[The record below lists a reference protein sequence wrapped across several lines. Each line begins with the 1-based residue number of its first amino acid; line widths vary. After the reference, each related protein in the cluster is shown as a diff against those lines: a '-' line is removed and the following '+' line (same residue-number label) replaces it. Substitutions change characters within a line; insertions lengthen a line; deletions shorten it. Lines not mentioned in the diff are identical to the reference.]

1 MRQPVRSVL
10 ALFRSPPKDRD
21 FWPPL
26 ASQPA
31 LISACAYVDSQGMDE
46 ITILQAEVLKTLASP
61 RRLEILHVLARGPIE
76 VGRLAEAIGATQ
88 PNVSQHLGV
97 LRAAGIVEA
106 ERDGREVRYRLAD
119 PDVMVACGV
128 MRGVL
133 ERRLTRL
140 GELASNGATTPA
152 AVSINPTSR

>member
-1 MRQPVRSVL
+1 
-10 ALFRSPPKDRD
+10 
-21 FWPPL
+21 
-26 ASQPA
+26 
-31 LISACAYVDSQGMDE
+31 MDE
-46 ITILQAEVLKTLASP
+46 ITILQAEILKTLASP
-61 RRLEILHVLARGPIE
+61 RRLDILHALARGPIE

-106 ERDGREVRYRLAD
+106 ERDGREVRYRLTD

-140 GELASNGATTPA
+140 GEMASNRTTTPPA
-152 AVSINPTSR
+152 AVPTSPASR

>member
-1 MRQPVRSVL
+1 
-10 ALFRSPPKDRD
+10 
-21 FWPPL
+21 
-26 ASQPA
+26 
-31 LISACAYVDSQGMDE
+31 MDE
-46 ITILQAEVLKTLASP
+46 ITILQAEILKTLASP
-61 RRLEILHVLARGPIE
+61 RRLDILHALARGLIE

-106 ERDGREVRYRLAD
+106 ERDGREVRYRLTD

-140 GELASNGATTPA
+140 GEMASNRATTPPA
-152 AVSINPTSR
+152 AVSTSAASR

>member
-1 MRQPVRSVL
+1 MTCGPLL
-10 ALFRSPPKDRD
+10 AGL
-21 FWPPL
+21 
-26 ASQPA
+26 PA

-46 ITILQAEVLKTLASP
+46 ITILQAEVLKTLANP
-61 RRLEILHVLARGPIE
+61 RRLEILHVLARAPIE

-119 PDVMVACGV
+119 SDVMVACGV
-128 MRGVL
+128 MRSVL

-140 GELASNGATTPA
+140 GEMASHTGTSPA
-152 AVSINPTSR
+152 SVSVSAASR